1 MIQSGAGVMT
11 ISNQDS
17 LVKLGYS
24 EAVAMAMVFI
34 GAKAFLGYPRFLVE
48 MGLNAAWLLILISI
62 IISLL
67 FWLLIASLLN
77 KFPGKSLM
85 EINQIVLGN
94 FLGLAVNIISL
105 LYIIISTSNLLR
117 IFSGAVIITALP
129 HAPISALAILFVI
142 VMWIAAHLG
151 LEAISRNAY
160 ISLPF
165 IIIGITAVLLL
176 LYPYWDVKELFPV
189 LGIGPVRLLFNSFL
203 NISAFGE
210 IILLAYLAPFFSFD
224 GTRLKNIG
232 IFSIATV
239 GFYFLFITVTYLM
252 VIPVPSALE
261 NLTPFYQL
269 SRSIYLGRYYQRLE
283 SVFIF
288 FWIYTAFL
296 RLSIGLIL
304 AAIVT
309 RESLKIPYYRPLL
322 PALCVLFFSLAL
334 TPAQLV
340 TAISIEKYRMWFGWI
355 FTFLVPTGVWAV
367 ALIRRKDE
375 TSA

>member
-1 MIQSGAGVMT
+1 MI
-11 ISNQDS
+11 IINQDPP
-17 LVKLGYS
+17 VKLGYS
-24 EAVAMAMVFI
+24 EAVAMVMIFI
-34 GAKAFLGYPRFLVE
+34 GSKAFLGYPRFLVDL
-48 MGLNAAWLLILISI
+48 GLNAAWLLVFISILISI
-62 IISLL
+62 L
-67 FWLLIASLLN
+67 FWLVIVSLLN
-77 KFPGKSLM
+77 RFPGKSLM
-85 EINQIVLGN
+85 EINQIVLGS
-94 FLGLAVNIISL
+94 FLGLVVNMISL

-117 IFSGAVIITALP
+117 IFSDAVIITALP
-129 HAPISALAILFVI
+129 HAPISAMVILFVI
-142 VMWIAAHLG
+142 AMWIAAYLG

-165 IIIGITAVLLL
+165 IIIGVTAVLLM
-176 LYPYWDVKELFPV
+176 LYPFWDIKELFPV
-189 LGIGPVRLLFNSFL
+189 MGIGPARLLFNSFL

-210 IILLAYLAPFFSFD
+210 ILLLGFLAPYFSFD
-224 GTRLKNIG
+224 GTKLKNIG
-232 IFSIATV
+232 IFSIASV
-239 GFYFLFITVTYLM
+239 GFYFLFITITYLM
-252 VIPVPSALE
+252 VIPLPSALE
-261 NLTPFYQL
+261 SLTPFYQL

-322 PALCVLFFSLAL
+322 PALIVIFFSLAL
-334 TPAQLV
+334 TPAQFV

-355 FTFLVPTGVWAV
+355 FTFLIPTGIWVV

-375 TSA
+375 TSG

>member
-1 MIQSGAGVMT
+1 
-11 ISNQDS
+11 
-17 LVKLGYS
+17 
-24 EAVAMAMVFI
+24 
-34 GAKAFLGYPRFLVE
+34 
-48 MGLNAAWLLILISI
+48 
-62 IISLL
+62 
-67 FWLLIASLLN
+67 
-77 KFPGKSLM
+77 M

-117 IFSGAVIITALP
+117 IFSGAVIITTLP
-129 HAPISALAILFVI
+129 HAPISALVILFVI

-160 ISLPF
+160 ISQPF

-176 LYPYWDVKELFPV
+176 LYPYWDVNELFPV

-340 TAISIEKYRMWFGWI
+340 TAISIERYRMWFGWI
-355 FTFLVPTGVWAV
+355 FTFLVPTVVWVV